1 MKPPSYFYQRI
12 AKRLTLVAI
21 AVALPA
27 ILIGLFFNATAALS
41 FALMAVVLMWAIDAS
56 RVAAFADWVQ
66 SMYKDE
72 RGLQQ
77 AEVPEGA
84 GVWENIIGQLNRVF
98 KRELKARKTLL
109 ETVAKFEEASEAL
122 PDGAIMLDAQNS
134 IIWANQVAQA
144 HWGIRRDEDRLQNIT
159 YLIRQPEFAAYLA
172 RERYGEPLILRL
184 NHRDK
189 SGETTEQVL
198 SIQFIPYGTNAE
210 IERAGGASGLLSGE
224 MMGLENA
231 ENRVSSGVDITSK
244 QKLILSRDITQI
256 ERLEN
261 MRRDFV
267 ANVSHELRTP
277 LTVMSGFLETL
288 TLRGVDNAE
297 ITKKSLAHMSVQALR
312 MRGIVED
319 LLVLSR
325 LEDRTNPVLE
335 APVDMAQVIADAI
348 EDAQHL
354 SLSDDLLRTP
364 RHHIEAAITGDWLLA
379 SRDEMASA
387 VSNLLNNAV
396 RYSPMGSCIK
406 VTWAMIDGAP
416 MFSVEDNGDGI
427 APAHLA
433 RLTERFYRVDQG
445 RSRDSGGTGLGLAIV
460 KHIALRHG
468 AGLNIESS
476 IKAENHGSKFS
487 IVFPATRRC
496 AAAPQPK
503 LAVG

>member
-12 AKRLTLVAI
+12 AKRLALVAI

-27 ILIGLFFNATAALS
+27 ILIGLFFNAAAALG
-41 FALMAVVLMWAIDAS
+41 FALTAVVLMWAIDAS

-66 SMYKDE
+66 VMYKDE

-144 HWGIRRDEDRLQNIT
+144 HWGIRREEDRLQNIT

-184 NHRDK
+184 HHREN

-198 SIQFIPYGTNAE
+198 SIQFIPYGSNTE
-210 IERAGGASGLLSGE
+210 IELAGGASGLLGTDLI
-224 MMGLENA
+224 GLENA
-231 ENRVSSGVDITSK
+231 ENRASPANDSTPK

-256 ERLEN
+256 ERLET

-325 LEDRTNPVLE
+325 LEDRSNPLRE
-335 APVDMAQVIADAI
+335 APVDMGQIIASAV
-348 EDAQHL
+348 EDAHHL
-354 SLSDDLLRTP
+354 STQHHQIESDVAP
-364 RHHIEAAITGDWLLA
+364 DWLVA
-379 SRDEMASA
+379 SHDEMASA
-387 VSNLLNNAV
+387 ISNLVNNAV
-396 RYSPMGSCIK
+396 RYSPPGSHIK
-406 VTWAMIDGAP
+406 VTWAMLEGAP
-416 MFSVEDNGDGI
+416 IFSVADNGDGI

-468 AGLNIESS
+468 AVLNIESS
-476 IKAENHGSKFS
+476 TKAENHGSKFS
-487 IVFPATRRC
+487 ITFPATRRC
-496 AAAPQPK
+496 EVEPQPK